1 MRDTVIDIIER
12 IGSERNISAEIL
24 VEAIEAAMVSASKK
38 MLGGGVNV
46 SRAAMDPATGS
57 FRVYA
62 SKIVMDE
69 ILDDSLH
76 ITLEEAKKID
86 PNAEIGDE
94 VELDVTPPDFGR
106 IAAQSAKQVVTQ
118 RIREAERE
126 VVYERFKNRIGDLV
140 SGSVQ
145 RYERGNA
152 VIDLGI
158 SEAVLPPRE
167 QAFGEKFRVGDRVK
181 AYVLDVQRSTKEPQI
196 VLSRRHPDLLIK
208 LFEQAVPE
216 IAEGLVS
223 IRRAAREAG
232 RRSKIAVVSSDTN
245 VDPVG
250 ACVGMKGTRVQM
262 VVQELRGERI
272 DIVEFSN
279 DKSRFVANSLKPA
292 EIKTVDLSPD
302 GSSALLVVRDD
313 QLSLSIGKGGLNVKL
328 ASQLTGTEI
337 DIISESELSENEQM
351 AQEQLLAIPGVGD
364 QLAEQLMEHG
374 FFSYDD
380 ILELGAEALT
390 EIEGIGE
397 KKAEK
402 IVEETQNLIE
412 ALQKAEE
419 EEAISA
425 EAEQEEEAITE
436 GDPEKVAET
445 ADSE

>member
-1 MRDTVIDIIER
+1 
-12 IGSERNISAEIL
+12 
-24 VEAIEAAMVSASKK
+24 
-38 MLGGGVNV
+38 
-46 SRAAMDPATGS
+46 
-57 FRVYA
+57 
-62 SKIVMDE
+62 
-69 ILDDSLH
+69 
-76 ITLEEAKKID
+76 
-86 PNAEIGDE
+86 
-94 VELDVTPPDFGR
+94 
-106 IAAQSAKQVVTQ
+106 
-118 RIREAERE
+118 
-126 VVYERFKNRIGDLV
+126 
-140 SGSVQ
+140 
-145 RYERGNA
+145 
-152 VIDLGI
+152 
-158 SEAVLPPRE
+158 
-167 QAFGEKFRVGDRVK
+167 
-181 AYVLDVQRSTKEPQI
+181 
-196 VLSRRHPDLLIK
+196 
-208 LFEQAVPE
+208 
-216 IAEGLVS
+216 
-223 IRRAAREAG
+223 
-232 RRSKIAVVSSDTN
+232 
-245 VDPVG
+245 
-250 ACVGMKGTRVQM
+250 
-262 VVQELRGERI
+262 
-272 DIVEFSN
+272 
-279 DKSRFVANSLKPA
+279 
-292 EIKTVDLSPD
+292 VDLSPD

-374 FFSYDD
+374 FFSYED